1 MCVCVCVCAQI
12 KAAAKSNGSEI
23 PGKKK
28 RKPNK
33 PWCGEKTEIRYS
45 ILFGCVTT
53 LDRIC

>member
-1 MCVCVCVCAQI
+1 MCVCVCAQI

>member
-1 MCVCVCVCAQI
+1 MCVCVRVCAQI
-12 KAAAKSNGSEI
+12 KAAAKSDGGEI

-28 RKPNK
+28 LYK
-33 PWCGEKTEIRYS
+33 PWRGEKTEIRYS